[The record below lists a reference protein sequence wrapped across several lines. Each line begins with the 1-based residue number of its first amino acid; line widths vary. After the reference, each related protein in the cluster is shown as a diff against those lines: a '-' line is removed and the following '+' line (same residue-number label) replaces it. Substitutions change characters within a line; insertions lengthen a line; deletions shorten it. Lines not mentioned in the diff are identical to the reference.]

1 MQTNAALGILSSLS
15 QETRLTIFRLL
26 VEVGHEGLAAG
37 EIASR
42 LDVPSTTLS
51 FHLSHM
57 NRVGLVLS
65 ERQGTSIRYTANFDA
80 MNNLIIYLTANCCG
94 GDMSAC
100 APKSKSNPRR
110 KAATSSSTR

>member
-1 MQTNAALGILSSLS
+1 MQADAALGILSGLS

-26 VEVGHEGLAAG
+26 VEVGHDGLAAG

-57 NRVGLVLS
+57 SRVGLVLS
-65 ERQGTSIRYTANFDA
+65 ERRGTSIRYTANFDA
-80 MNNLIIYLTANCCG
+80 MNDLVGYLTANCCG

-100 APKSKSNPRR
+100 APKRKASPRR
-110 KAATSSSTR
+110 RSASA